1 MNPLWAYFWPCF
13 AVGLVAG
20 LLAGIV
26 GFHRRAKR
34 NAALGIG
41 LVAALIAAALWSGP
55 VGGADRFAA
64 EVEGGLRQV
73 LAYYEMTQVTAHLHH
88 GPLTRHVLLSGRAD
102 SFQHSELIRLINQ
115 LPGVES
121 TGWSADGGGLPLV
134 VEGLGVAVL
143 GFLFGL
149 LLAYLIEL
157 RRRYNAQW
165 TW

>member
-1 MNPLWAYFWPCF
+1 MNPLWHFFWPCF

-20 LLAGIV
+20 LFAGII

-41 LVAALIAAALWSGP
+41 FVAALIGAALWSGP
-55 VGGADRFAA
+55 LGGADRFAA
-64 EVEGGLRQV
+64 EVEGGLGRV
-73 LAYYEMTQVTAHLHH
+73 LVYYEMTQLTAHLHH
-88 GPLTRHVLLSGRAD
+88 GPLTRHVLLSGPAD
-102 SFQHSELIRLINQ
+102 SFQHSELVRLINQ
-115 LPGVES
+115 LPGVQS
-121 TGWSADGGGLPLV
+121 TSWSTDGGGVPLV